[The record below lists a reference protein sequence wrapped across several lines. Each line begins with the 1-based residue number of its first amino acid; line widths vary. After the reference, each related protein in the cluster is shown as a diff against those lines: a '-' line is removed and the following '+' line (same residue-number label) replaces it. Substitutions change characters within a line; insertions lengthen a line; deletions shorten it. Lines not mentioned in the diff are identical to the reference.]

1 MSVYTD
7 NNTGVWYVEHTIEDL
22 PTGTKKRTTKRGF
35 KTAKAAKELE
45 HKAHTKVEPS
55 PYYICSM
62 LRKEIQMMNVL
73 YDFLKDFLGYVF
85 IIFIG
90 VVFLVTVFKYA
101 DAIFHGEIRLS
112 KKNKYSGTMICGT
125 NHKTGKPVYR
135 VEFDIPLEDIPK
147 NKKLVLRVTHTD
159 ENLGI
164 NQRLYDLE
172 SEGIRHD
179 D

>member
-1 MSVYTD
+1 MT
-7 NNTGVWYVEHTIEDL
+7 N
-22 PTGTKKRTTKRGF
+22 
-35 KTAKAAKELE
+35 
-45 HKAHTKVEPS
+45 
-55 PYYICSM
+55 
-62 LRKEIQMMNVL
+62 
-73 YDFLKDFLGYVF
+73 FLWT
-85 IIFIG
+85 
-90 VVFLVTVFKYA
+90 FLVLFLLIGLGVLLIYHVIDMATDRRFNIPRNK
-101 DAIFHGEIRLS
+101 
-112 KKNKYSGTMICGT
+112 KYSGTMICGT
-125 NHKTGKPVYR
+125 NHETGKPVYR

>member
-1 MSVYTD
+1 MQVQVLLSALKY
-7 NNTGVWYVEHTIEDL
+7 GKGHKQALFIFRETIL
-22 PTGTKKRTTKRGF
+22 GQKIKQ
-35 KTAKAAKELE
+35 AKSTQHIPRL
-45 HKAHTKVEPS
+45 
-55 PYYICSM
+55 YYIYGM
-62 LRKEIQMMNVL
+62 LRKEIQMMNML
-73 YDFLKDFLGYVF
+73 YIFLKDFLMYLF
-85 IIFIG
+85 IVTIG
-90 VVFLVTVFKYA
+90 VVLLVTICEYA
-101 DAIFHGEIRLS
+101 DAIVHGKIRLS
-112 KKNKYSGTMICGT
+112 KKNRYSGTMICGT
-125 NHKTGKPVYR
+125 NHETGTPVYR